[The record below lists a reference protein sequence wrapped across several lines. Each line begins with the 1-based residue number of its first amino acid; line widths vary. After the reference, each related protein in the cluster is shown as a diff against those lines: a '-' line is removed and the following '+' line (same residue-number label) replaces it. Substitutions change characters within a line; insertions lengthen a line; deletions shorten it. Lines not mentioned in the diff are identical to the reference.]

1 MGPGPRLNRGTKY
14 FQVSPSL
21 SYSVMADDIPSQSH
35 SPKIKTTS
43 IIEAGDSVLI
53 KLPNN
58 EVRSVKVNK
67 NSWVPHF
74 ANGALKLTSLRT
86 IPVGRIGSFHANE
99 LLGQPYGLTYEIVEK
114 KLKAIPPRSIQEV
127 GMTVSSDFWV

>member
-1 MGPGPRLNRGTKY
+1 
-14 FQVSPSL
+14 
-21 SYSVMADDIPSQSH
+21 MADIVPSQSH
-35 SPKIKTTS
+35 PPKVKTSS
-43 IIEAGDSVLI
+43 IIEAGDNVLI

-86 IPVGRIGSFHANE
+86 IPVGRFGSFHANE
-99 LLGQPYGLTYEIVEK
+99 LVGQPYGLTYEIVEK

-127 GMTVSSDFWV
+127 GMTVFSYFWV

>member
-1 MGPGPRLNRGTKY
+1 MGPGLRLNRGRKV
-14 FQVSPSL
+14 FALSSL
-21 SYSVMADDIPSQSH
+21 MAEVVPSQSH
-35 SPKIKTTS
+35 PPKVKTS
-43 IIEAGDSVLI
+43 SVIEAGDNVLI

-74 ANGALKLTSLRT
+74 ATSALKLTSLRT
-86 IPVGRIGSFHANE
+86 IPVGRFGSFHANE
-99 LLGQPYGLTYEIVEK
+99 LVGQPYGLTYEIAEK

-127 GMTVSSDFWV
+127 GMTVSSNFWV